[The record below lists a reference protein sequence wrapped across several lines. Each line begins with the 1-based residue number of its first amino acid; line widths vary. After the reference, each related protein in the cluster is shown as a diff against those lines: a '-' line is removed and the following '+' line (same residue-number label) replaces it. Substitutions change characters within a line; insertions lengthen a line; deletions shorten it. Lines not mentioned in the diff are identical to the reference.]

1 MFAATQN
8 FIPILTSE
16 AGLCLTA
23 KNWQEVNVT
32 AASYSLER
40 LLYKPG
46 QDVLKKITDIGHYL
60 AWPGF
65 IIFNGMSLVV
75 NKEGFFI
82 LKSPYDGSKIKLTFF
97 DLLELIQHLNPKAV
111 ILPKNIMNDFPQF
124 WEHWNRSIFP
134 FFHQNDVGKQNISQS
149 YGVYFNAE
157 ASKLDW
163 EQLAHW
169 SNIPRYVIGS
179 FEPGLIQELRHK
191 GVEFI
196 ESDEPAKAALHG
208 KVYTQS
214 GTIDLTN
221 LSTQMQFETID
232 AECICP
238 TCSQQFTR
246 AYLHH
251 LLQHTPLLCQRFL
264 IQHNV
269 FYVQD
274 TYRNC

>member
-1 MFAATQN
+1 MFAVTQN

-23 KNWQEVNVT
+23 KNWQEVNIT
-32 AASYSLER
+32 AASYSLES

-46 QDVLKKITDIGHYL
+46 MDVLKKITDIGHYL

-65 IIFNGMSLVV
+65 VIFNGMSLRV
-75 NKEGFFI
+75 NKEGLFV
-82 LKSPYDGSKIKLTFF
+82 LKSPYDGSKIKLSLF
-97 DLLELIQHLNPKAV
+97 DLLALIHQLNPKAV
-111 ILPKNIMNDFPQF
+111 ILPKNIMNHFPQF
-124 WEHWNRSIFP
+124 WDHWNSAIFP
-134 FFHQNDVGKQNISQS
+134 FFHQNDVEKQNINQL
-149 YGVYFNAE
+149 YGVYFNTE
-157 ASKLDW
+157 ENGLDW

-179 FEPGLIQELRHK
+179 FEPGLIHELSHE
-191 GVEFI
+191 GVAFVET
-196 ESDEPAKAALHG
+196 DEPAKAALQG

-214 GTIDLTN
+214 GTIDLTDLN
-221 LSTQMQFETID
+221 TQMQFEPID
-232 AECICP
+232 IKCICP
-238 TCSQQFTR
+238 TCSQRFTR

-269 FYVQD
+269 FYVQNTD
-274 TYRNC
+274 RN